1 MCACALQ
8 YSMYI
13 RIVAQIKRVARLFL
27 ERVAYC
33 TAGFIDRLLA
43 LGFLVLL
50 PNLNLDPTFFYETS
64 YN

>member
-1 MCACALQ
+1 
-8 YSMYI
+8 MYI